1 MANSANTICAK
12 LPEDLLY
19 AVTDR
24 AEAEG
29 ISISEL
35 IRAVLSNFIYGT
47 QPAVSEGYDQAKRL
61 ATQIAYKALAD
72 SLAYMPST
80 VEEHIEAMKDVSR
93 KGGSRG

>member
-1 MANSANTICAK
+1 MGNSANTICAK

-35 IRAVLSNFIYGT
+35 LRAVLTQFIYGT
-47 QPAVSEGYDQAKRL
+47 TPAVGEGYEQAKRL

-72 SLAYMPST
+72 SLEYMPES
-80 VEEHIEAMKDVSR
+80 VEDHIEAMKDVRR
-93 KGGSRG
+93 KGG

>member
-1 MANSANTICAK
+1 MANSNNTICAK

-35 IRAVLSNFIYGT
+35 IRAVLTQFIYGT
-47 QPAVSEGYDQAKRL
+47 TPAVGEGYDQAKRL

-72 SLAYMPST
+72 SLEYLPAT
-80 VEEHIEAMKDVSR
+80 VEDHIEAMRNQPR
-93 KGGSRG
+93 KNGG